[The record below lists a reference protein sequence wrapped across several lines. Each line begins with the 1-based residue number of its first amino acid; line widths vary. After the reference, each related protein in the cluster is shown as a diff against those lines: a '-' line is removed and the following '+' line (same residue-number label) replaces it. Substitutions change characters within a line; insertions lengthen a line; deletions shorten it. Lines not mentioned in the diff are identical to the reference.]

1 MIKMQGFQRMV
12 NQRIMASI
20 LAIGLTQLFLH
31 IQTFF
36 KNDTEVTGFYN
47 NNTTALSK
55 HRSHNT
61 KGINI
66 GVEFINEERFGFM
79 SIEAGYIKSYW
90 STLGT
95 DTYTPIGRNFGSFW

>member
-1 MIKMQGFQRMV
+1 MV
-12 NQRIMASI
+12 NQRITGI
-20 LAIGLTQLFLH
+20 NIGYRFNPTVLTYSN
-31 IQTFF
+31 FF

-55 HRSHNT
+55 HRSHNA

-66 GVEFINEERFGFM
+66 GIEFINEERFGFM
-79 SIEAGYIKSYW
+79 SIEAGYVKSYW

-95 DTYTPIGRNFGSFW
+95 DTYTPIGISFGSFW